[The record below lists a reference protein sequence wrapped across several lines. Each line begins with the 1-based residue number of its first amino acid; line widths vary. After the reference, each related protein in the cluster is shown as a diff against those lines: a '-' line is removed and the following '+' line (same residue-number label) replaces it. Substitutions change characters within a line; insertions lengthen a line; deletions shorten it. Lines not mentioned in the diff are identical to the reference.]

1 MKIDNKLIIN
11 TRDGT
16 GSTLV
21 TNMVLGFF
29 EPDQP
34 VTGITKHQKQLI
46 KERKYKQVFDNFASR
61 MVLKAHFMEMF
72 DHIDTRYITVHRP
85 IKPMSNKIFNSDN
98 ILVLEYSK
106 LLYKSEYSPQ
116 SNKSV
121 EQVVNYVAN
130 GIENKFPGIKITEHQ
145 RKSGHERVLNM
156 DKVYEDI
163 KHKPFR
169 YFDKFYH
176 IHGSH
181 RSRSIKK

>member
-21 TNMVLGFF
+21 INIVLGFF

-46 KERKYKQVFDNFASR
+46 KERKFRQVFDNFSSR
-61 MVLKAHFMEMF
+61 MVLKAHFPEMF
-72 DHIDTRYITVHRP
+72 NYIDTKYITIHREN
-85 IKPMSNKIFNSDN
+85 KPMSNKIYNRDN
-98 ILVLEYSK
+98 ILVLEYSE
-106 LLYKSEYSPQ
+106 LLYKSKYNPH

-130 GIENKFPGIKITEHQ
+130 EIENKFPDIKITEHQ
-145 RKSGHERVLNM
+145 RKSSHGRVLNM
-156 DKVYEDI
+156 DKVYESI

-169 YFDKFYH
+169 YVDKFYH

-181 RSRSIKK
+181 RNRSIKK